1 MRAAISIFIML
12 TVAPLVAVTTL
23 VCWNPSRWGGP
34 LSPLAIP
41 VMALFG
47 LFTTPLWP
55 TYIPAL
61 ALTPLIMRRIAAWRA
76 FRTVPLSLII
86 GMSLVIGAVAGFGV
100 ISIIVPWGDS
110 PDLVKNWL
118 SAGVVS
124 GAITLAIISLVYR
137 WTPDSAEPGAAPNGG
152 PAVPPVISGAASG
165 PPSVS

>member
-1 MRAAISIFIML
+1 MRAALSIFVML

-41 VMALFG
+41 AMAVFG

-61 ALTPLIMRRIAAWRA
+61 VLTPLAMRRIAALSA
-76 FRTVPLSLII
+76 FRNLPLALVV
-86 GMSLVIGAVAGFGV
+86 GMSLVIGAVAGFAV

-110 PDLVKNWL
+110 PDLIGNWV
-118 SAGVVS
+118 SAGAAS
-124 GAITLAIISLVYR
+124 GAITLAIISLIYR
-137 WTPDSAEPGAAPNGG
+137 RTPRSAESGG
-152 PAVPPVISGAASG
+152 REG
-165 PPSVS
+165 